1 MFFFDYRSRLHRI
14 AVHLLFWIAYISFF
28 SALGAINSRLSFGA
42 IWFRTLLFVPVDLIA
57 TYITMYVLIPKLFLL
72 RKYLWFTIS
81 FALLGFATIFLNQT
95 IRYFVYIPLFA
106 AHIPKGNFFHFDW
119 YVYLVSTYTV
129 VTLAA
134 GIKIAK
140 LWLKQKK
147 DIAELQAA
155 RAHSEIALLKY
166 QINPHFIFNTLNNID
181 TLIHK
186 DPDKASACIMKL
198 SSIMRYVTY
207 ESENDKVPL
216 DQEIIY
222 LKSFI
227 DLQQLRFGKE
237 IITFDISVEEPGKPL
252 APMLLIPLVEN
263 AIKHGSKVPGTPAI
277 QVKLHANEHFE
288 FTVSNAINTDLIN
301 KDKTGGIG
309 LKNLK
314 RRLELIYPDSFLLEC
329 HTDFEQKQYFTRLW
343 IK

>member
-1 MFFFDYRSRLHRI
+1 MFFLEYKSKLHRI
-14 AVHLLFWIAYISFF
+14 TVHVLFWMAYISFF
-28 SALGAINSRLSFGA
+28 SALVSINSGLSFGT
-42 IWFRTLLFVPVDLIA
+42 IWGRTLFYIPVDILA
-57 TYITMYVLIPKLFLL
+57 TYITLYVLIPQLFM
-72 RKYLWFTIS
+72 RRRYLFFTLF
-81 FALLGFATIFLNQT
+81 FASMGFATIFLTQL
-95 IRYFVYIPLFA
+95 IRYYIYIPIFA
-106 AHIPKGNFFHFDW
+106 ADYVRGNFFHFDW
-119 YVYLVSTYTV
+119 YTYLVSTYTV

-181 TLIHK
+181 ALIHK

-207 ESENDKVPL
+207 ESENELVPL
-216 DQEIIY
+216 QQEIAY

-227 DLQQLRFGKE
+227 DLQQLRFGQE
-237 IITFDISVEEPGKPL
+237 IITFKTNVQNNGKSL

-263 AIKHGSKVPGTPAI
+263 AIKHGNKNPGTPAI
-277 QVKLHANEHFE
+277 QVKLYANEHFE
-288 FTVSNAINTDLIN
+288 FTVTNAINTDLVN
-301 KDKTGGIG
+301 HDKTGGIG

-314 RRLELIYPDSFLLEC
+314 RRLELIYPNNFQLEC
-329 HTDFEQKQYFTRLW
+329 HTDFEKKQYFTRLW
-343 IK
+343 IR